1 MTKKMTSRERVEA
14 VFRGELPDRVP
25 MHDLANLVISKAMG
39 YQMKDLRFDAERS
52 VDATLKFNK
61 MTGSDFLLVPC
72 IETPAMFMDLGVDV
86 TLPDDNYGNVMGVW
100 LKTPEDIDSKEL
112 YDTYDPKASK
122 YMRLG
127 ITDKIALLNKKNN
140 TGALTAGWSWGVMT
154 TAGFLR
160 GVETLLMDTMTEPE
174 LAKKVIKKATT
185 LVDGVMSVGLDSKS
199 DSVWLP
205 DPTASGT
212 VISKE
217 TFDEFVADD
226 TRKLFKKWYSKYHV
240 PSIFHVCGDTVP
252 IMDSMPGLGMDCLS
266 VDHLIDIAVAKER
279 IGDKLTIMGN
289 VHPIDVVWNGTPN
302 AVMAASKVCIDKAAK
317 GGRYILSTGC
327 EIPRDAPVENI
338 HAMLLAAEKYGRY

>member
-1 MTKKMTSRERVEA
+1 MKQMTSRERVET

-25 MHDLANLVISKAMG
+25 MHDLSNLVIAKAMG
-39 YQMKDLRFDAERS
+39 YQMKDVRFDAEKS

-61 MTGSDFLLVPC
+61 MTGSDFLLVPI

-86 TLPDDNYGNVMGVW
+86 TLPDDNYGNVMSNFFA
-100 LKTPEDIDSKEL
+100 TPEDIDSKQI
-112 YDTYDPKASK
+112 YDPFDPKASK

-127 ITDKIALLNKKNN
+127 ITDKIALLNKKNK
-140 TGALTAGWSWGVMT
+140 TDALTAGWSWGVMT

-160 GVETLLMDTMTEPE
+160 GVETLLMDTMVEPE
-174 LAKKVIKKATT
+174 LAKKVIKKASK
-185 LVDGVMSVGLDSKS
+185 LVDGVMSVGMDSGS

-212 VISKE
+212 AISKE
-217 TFDEFVADD
+217 TFDEFVGGE
-226 TRKLFKKWYSKYHV
+226 TKKLFKKWYSKYKK
-240 PSIFHVCGDTVP
+240 PSIYHVCGDTIP

-266 VDHLIDIAVAKER
+266 VDHLIDIAVAKAK

-289 VHPIDVVWNGTPN
+289 INPITVVWNGKPQD
-302 AVMAASKVCIDKAAK
+302 VMAASKVCIDKAAK
-317 GGRYILSTGC
+317 NGRYILSTGC
-327 EIPRDAPVENI
+327 EIPRDAPVENV